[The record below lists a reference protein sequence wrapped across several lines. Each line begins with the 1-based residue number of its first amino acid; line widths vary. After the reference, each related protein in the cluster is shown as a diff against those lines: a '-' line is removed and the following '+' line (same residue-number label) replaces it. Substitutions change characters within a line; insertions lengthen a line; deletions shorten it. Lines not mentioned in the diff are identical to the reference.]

1 MTKTRY
7 NVPVDGVYNLENVAI
22 PAEHEEGNVDRYEG
36 IKILYKR
43 NGHKDETLS

>member
-1 MTKTRY
+1 MSKPQY
-7 NVPVDGVYNLENVAI
+7 NAPVDNVYNLENVSI

-43 NGHKDETLS
+43 NEV